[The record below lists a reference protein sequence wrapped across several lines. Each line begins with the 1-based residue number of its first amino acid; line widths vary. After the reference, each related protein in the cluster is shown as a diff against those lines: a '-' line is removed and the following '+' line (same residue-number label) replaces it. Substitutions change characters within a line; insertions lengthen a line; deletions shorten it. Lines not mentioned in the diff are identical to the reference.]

1 MPDQRW
7 VFMTP
12 WCVALESRLH
22 LLIEA
27 GESHGW
33 SGFARLLKLNLPA
46 RTNGEDFRK
55 IREALA
61 LLGAVAHADEA
72 AFLYLLEHYCGVTMA
87 DGPLPIFIEEKISV
101 EFYLD
106 FGQDNPDYNDLV
118 RLCGVQQRDQASN
131 AYEMALAKIAKL
143 HSAIKERGTGLDL
156 KIPVRVRFYP
166 NGTMDGAEDIA
177 KAEKVIKE
185 EWAEY
190 EQRSGKEV
198 ANGALRSTLVLQ
210 PMDISLAE
218 YEDVIEPQLPQ
229 AIEHLVRDNVW
240 FSTVALHL
248 NVDAYIRNDRRT
260 LKTVFGQL
268 LSSVFDTK
276 RRSIELANGPISIA
290 DMEAFSAVLNSDHP
304 EEDLFGLPRG
314 SVPERD
320 VTLRAGAPIRWD
332 LNSSLHPSSHSDSEV
347 SPVRTFGDDGVSL
360 WVDVLIPGYGHCQV
374 QREDCYSSGQIRIKQ
389 NDDGGL
395 KSLQIRLTYDTEIRD
410 GLPRFLGTIG
420 SSLEH
425 LVLSEP
431 SEALDVA
438 MILRSC
444 PNLHQLCLCGRLIEL
459 QLNLNNYVFDPD
471 SPLLGNKWNQVAE
484 ISKCLSN
491 TNNDLVRCVRPLR
504 VQLAI
509 PKGALGYVSGS
520 HKGKL
525 NAVLRMLKT
534 NQYLERIHLI
544 VPIKYENYRKAFS
557 QHHLTPTTQASPL
570 DLNVKLAFLSVTV
583 SRKKPTTAIGNKT
596 RKQSHSGYQL
606 DKLDVLVFSKI
617 FGFAAPPVLRQ
628 VAFRAVHPLF

>member
-1 MPDQRW
+1 
-7 VFMTP
+7 
-12 WCVALESRLH
+12 
-22 LLIEA
+22 
-27 GESHGW
+27 
-33 SGFARLLKLNLPA
+33 
-46 RTNGEDFRK
+46 
-55 IREALA
+55 
-61 LLGAVAHADEA
+61 
-72 AFLYLLEHYCGVTMA
+72 
-87 DGPLPIFIEEKISV
+87 
-101 EFYLD
+101 
-106 FGQDNPDYNDLV
+106 
-118 RLCGVQQRDQASN
+118 
-131 AYEMALAKIAKL
+131 
-143 HSAIKERGTGLDL
+143 
-156 KIPVRVRFYP
+156 
-166 NGTMDGAEDIA
+166 MDGAEDIA
-177 KAEKVIKE
+177 KAEKLIKE

-190 EQRSGKEV
+190 EQRSGKEL

-276 RRSIELANGPISIA
+276 RRSIELANGPYDWNTPPTESVHPLQLGKLKLGCGSLNGSEFEMLFSAAAVNQITATLELSGPDESDESKMWWKWLAYGVFSRRAHDCSALRSLSLVSVCSISIA

-332 LNSSLHPSSHSDSEV
+332 LNSSLHPNASSRNLHSDSEV

-374 QREDCYSSGQIRIKQ
+374 QREDCYSSDQIRIKQ

-420 SSLEH
+420 SSLEQ

-471 SPLLGNKWNQVAE
+471 SPLLGMKWNQVAE

-491 TNNDLVRCVRPLR
+491 TNNDLVRCVRQLR

-525 NAVLRMLKT
+525 NALLRMLKT

-544 VPIKYENYRKAFS
+544 VPIKYRNYRKAFS

-570 DLNVKLAFLSVTV
+570 DLKVKLAFLSVTV
-583 SRKKPTTAIGNKT
+583 SRKKPATAMGNKT
-596 RKQSHSGYQL
+596 RRQSHSDYQL

-628 VAFRAVHPLF
+628 VVFRAVHPLF